1 VRAGVDGAD
10 APRALQ
16 AERAEVD
23 VPPVNPQNPIPG
35 LARIQA
41 MDAEHSH
48 EPTPL
53 RSSEPEEAVPR
64 LRLVVSPS
72 DAEPSGRDT
81 RLDDWMIAVARQ
93 QDRAA
98 FASLFEHFAPRLKG
112 WLWRT
117 GSSSVEAEEIA
128 QDAFVIV
135 WRKAA
140 QFDPARASVGS
151 WLFTIARNLRIDRR
165 RAIHDTWTSLDDV
178 EAQAVAD
185 DGAGQ
190 DEALNR
196 RQHDERVRS
205 AVAGLTP
212 DERVLIQLSYYE
224 DMSHARIAAQLKIP
238 LGTVKT
244 RLRRAAACLRDR
256 LQGCQP

>member
-1 VRAGVDGAD
+1 MPPDRAGIDD
-10 APRALQ
+10 APGS
-16 AERAEVD
+16 
-23 VPPVNPQNPIPG
+23 PQNPIPG
-35 LARIQA
+35 LARNHL
-41 MDAEHSH
+41 MDAEHSQQ
-48 EPTPL
+48 PTPL
-53 RSSEPEEAVPR
+53 RPSEPEEGMPH
-64 LRLVVSPS
+64 LRLVVSTADDRAP
-72 DAEPSGRDT
+72 GRDT
-81 RLDDWMIAVARQ
+81 RLDDWMIAVARH

-98 FASLFEHFAPRLKG
+98 FGSLFEHFAPRLKG

-117 GSSSVEAEEIA
+117 GSTSLEAEEIA

-140 QFDPARASVGS
+140 QFDPVRASVGS

-165 RAIHDTWTSLDDV
+165 RAIHDTWTSLDDA

-185 DGAGQ
+185 TGAGQ
-190 DEALNR
+190 DETLDR
-196 RQHDERVRS
+196 RRHDERVRS
-205 AVAGLTP
+205 AVAGLTH

-244 RLRRAAACLRDR
+244 RLRRAAACLRER
-256 LQGCQP
+256 LQGCRP